1 MLIILNQIQNTFIN
15 AIMLFMLLSVFL
27 IIVQKNPVYAVFSFI
42 LTALFTFLFL
52 LLIGAEFL
60 ALLILIIYT
69 GVITVL
75 FLFVVIMYN
84 LRDINISKAVTH
96 FILDPSI
103 SILAFKIY
111 WANKICYNN
120 LHPLLVQTISINTEN
135 FYTLDVIQ
143 FIALFNEHYL
153 IFLFCGLLIF
163 IAMIGSIV
171 ITYPFYKY
179 Q

>member
-1 MLIILNQIQNTFIN
+1 
-15 AIMLFMLLSVFL
+15 MLLSLFL

-42 LTALFTFLFL
+42 LTAIFTFTFL

-60 ALLILIIYT
+60 ALLILIVYT

-84 LRDINISKAVTH
+84 LRDININKALTH

-103 SILAFKIY
+103 SVLAFKIY

-120 LHPLLVQTISINTEN
+120 LHPLLVQTISISTEN
-135 FYTLDVIQ
+135 FYTLDVVQ

-153 IFLFCGLLIF
+153 VFLFCGLLIF

-171 ITYPFYKY
+171 ITYPFYRY
-179 Q
+179 QQ